1 MFTARY
7 ASEGEGNVAQDFSE
21 RLPYTM
27 RMVSQALSQQLE
39 RTLRPLGLTHAQ
51 LAALAQLGRDPNLG
65 YSGADLANRAGV
77 TPQSMSSAI
86 GSLLERGL
94 VVRTPHPTHGRVL
107 EVRITESG
115 AALLQRAEAAATT
128 VEDRAVAQ
136 LSDEE
141 QAQLSALIHKLM
153 QTLDLY
159 VVERVLP

>member
-1 MFTARY
+1 M
-7 ASEGEGNVAQDFSE
+7 AQDFSQ

-51 LAALAQLGRDPNLG
+51 LGALVQLGLDQSHG
-65 YSGADLANRAGV
+65 FSGAELANRAGV
-77 TPQSMSSAI
+77 TPQSMSTAI

-107 EVRITESG
+107 EVRITDDGVRLLKRAQG
-115 AALLQRAEAAATT
+115 AAKT

-141 QAQLSALIHKLM
+141 HAQLSSLIHRLM
-153 QTLDLY
+153 DTLDLY
-159 VVERVLP
+159 VIEPSSD

>member
-1 MFTARY
+1 M
-7 ASEGEGNVAQDFSE
+7 ASDFVQ

-51 LAALAQLGRDPNLG
+51 LAALAQLESTPSSGL
-65 YSGADLANRAGV
+65 SGAELANRAGV

-107 EVRITESG
+107 EVRITTEG
-115 AALLQRAEAAATT
+115 ARLLERAKAAAKT

-136 LSDEE
+136 LSAEE
-141 QAQLSALIHKLM
+141 HVQLSSLLQRIM
-153 QTLDLY
+153 QTLDIY
-159 VVERVLP
+159 VTERS